1 MIGWAIGDS
10 SAGDLNRFVAIQQG
24 EEDGVHKSESFSGP
38 RPLSSPQLRHCGQSR
53 HDTRDAREA
62 RGQLLAEARG
72 IEWVQPGL
80 PDGSEPRLRRPDQ
93 SAHAGQGFVSRRLV
107 DEQFR
112 NQGIGSLALYEIEDY
127 CRERGMRAFQ
137 LQLPMRN
144 KSAAIFYRKAGFR
157 ELARRVMIL
166 EVRPEEVV
174 QARRASASKRR

>member
-1 MIGWAIGDS
+1 MLVSFRSCGPKDHRALLKLVIAYNKYEKIPVHRKSLSQGLDALLRNPSQGKIWLMENHKKPVGYALLTYNFELEYGG
-10 SAGDLNRFVAIQQG
+10 AEGVLRDLFV
-24 EEDGVHKSESFSGP
+24 EKK
-38 RPLSSPQLRHCGQSR
+38 
-53 HDTRDAREA
+53 
-62 RGQLLAEARG
+62 
-72 IEWVQPGL
+72 
-80 PDGSEPRLRRPDQ
+80 
-93 SAHAGQGFVSRRLV
+93 
-107 DEQFR
+107 FR

-144 KSAAIFYRKAGFR
+144 KATFYRNAGFR